1 MHNRYALFGNLKNG
15 ATYSLHRD
23 FVRSYRFLKLRDF
36 STNLLHGVLGPCHA
50 SKRGHDVRG
59 SEIIV
64 FIGGLPVPPLAVKDR
79 RKRVEFSTF
88 CLYWTA
94 SQRTGHFR
102 LIATAGD
109 KPEVA
114 LALV

>member
-1 MHNRYALFGNLKNG
+1 
-15 ATYSLHRD
+15 
-23 FVRSYRFLKLRDF
+23 
-36 STNLLHGVLGPCHA
+36 
-50 SKRGHDVRG
+50 
-59 SEIIV
+59 V

-79 RKRVEFSTF
+79 RKRVKFSTF

-102 LIATAGD
+102 LIAAAGE